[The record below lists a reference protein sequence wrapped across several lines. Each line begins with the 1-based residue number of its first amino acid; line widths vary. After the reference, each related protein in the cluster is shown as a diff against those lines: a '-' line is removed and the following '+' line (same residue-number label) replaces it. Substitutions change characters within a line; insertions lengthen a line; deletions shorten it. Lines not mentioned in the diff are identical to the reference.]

1 MNSESLS
8 TEKLHGIL
16 FAILQGEP
24 GHRAEMTREEW
35 TLGVAC
41 LADLNPDVARKII
54 RSSTPED
61 IVWFPRVEKIDIP
74 SARELA
80 RARAAVSLSGLTELD
95 AGVATALVR
104 DDGVVQ
110 WLGLDGLVQL
120 DKTTAAALAKGRGVL
135 TLNGLPELAASVA
148 RLLGA
153 SQRDLHFRGLKQPGV
168 ETLAALAEGS
178 RNVSYGH
185 LHLDGIAT
193 KDLDQATAEVLAQIN
208 RTLHLGRVTH
218 VDEKVAKV
226 LARCQGGLSLPG
238 VYRLT
243 DRSLTY
249 LAEVPS
255 QLDLSGLREM
265 PSEERRSGVHA
276 LMARKRSFVLSRY
289 CRMGRTAKML
299 LRCAGERLCFSN
311 AEPAGPDLP
320 RCKQLII
327 EDDDKK
333 LSWERR
339 VQMAK
344 EICRD
349 VFRALA
355 GDETNAHTAP
365 WSRWMTEEVGL
376 SVRQRALGI
385 RSEGDRCSHVYY
397 FLAMKVAKGE
407 ANQDQIA
414 EDLCLTKSLGKLE
427 KLICRNTPLRIREG
441 GGDGLFSYL
450 YEVVK
455 RDVRRVLKK
464 YNGIRNLSTDTE
476 LANFL
481 SDALS
486 SPQDRAAGIA
496 KLEGFIAE
504 AEHDYQSAKAALEK
518 ANAEKGNRRGAQAD
532 YDEALIWREWLGA
545 ILQRLEE
552 EEGVE
557 NSKPLTQEEFVEML
571 NASYPE
577 MKISQSKVSRTIS
590 ARRRA
595 GLRRNEE

>member
-1 MNSESLS
+1 MSSESLS
-8 TEKLHGIL
+8 KENLHNIL

-74 SARELA
+74 IARELA
-80 RARAAVSLSGLTELD
+80 KARAAVSLGGLTELD
-95 AGVATALVR
+95 AGVAKALVR
-104 DDGVVQ
+104 DDGVAQ

-120 DKTTAAALAKGRGVL
+120 DKTTAAVLAKGRGVL
-135 TLNGLPELAASVA
+135 TLNGVPELDASVA

-178 RNVSYGH
+178 CNVSYGH

-208 RTLHLGRVTH
+208 RTLDLGRVTH

-243 DRSLTY
+243 DRSLAY
-249 LAEVPS
+249 LAEVPG
-255 QLDLSGLREM
+255 QLDLSGLREI
-265 PSEERRSGVHA
+265 PAEGRSSGVHT
-276 LMARKRSFVLSRY
+276 LMARQRSFVLSRY
-289 CRMGRTAKML
+289 CRMGRAARML
-299 LRCAGERLCFSN
+299 LRCAGERLRFFD
-311 AEPAGPDLP
+311 AEPAGPHSQ
-320 RCKQLII
+320 RSEQLFVN
-327 EDDDKK
+327 DDDKK

-339 VQMAK
+339 AQLAK
-344 EICRD
+344 EICWD

-355 GDETNAHTAP
+355 GDETDAHTAP
-365 WSRWMTEEVGL
+365 WSRWMNEEVGL
-376 SVRQRALGI
+376 SLRQRALGL

-427 KLICRNTPLRIREG
+427 KLICRKTPLRIRDG

-455 RDVRRVLKK
+455 RDVRGVLKQ
-464 YNGIRNLSTDTE
+464 YHGVRMLSADVE

-481 SDALS
+481 SDAMC
-486 SPQDRAAGIA
+486 SPQDRATAVA
-496 KLEGFIAE
+496 KLERFIGQAE
-504 AEHDYQSAKAALEK
+504 RDYQSSKTTLEK
-518 ANAEKGNRRGAQAD
+518 AKAEKGNRRRAQAD

-545 ILQRLEE
+545 IFKRLEE
-552 EEGVE
+552 EEGAE
-557 NSKPLTQEEFVEML
+557 DLKPLTQEEFVEIL

>member
-61 IVWFPRVEKIDIP
+61 IVWFPCVEKIDIP
-74 SARELA
+74 IARELA
-80 RARAAVSLSGLTELD
+80 KARAAVSLSGLTELD
-95 AGVATALVR
+95 AGVAKALVR
-104 DDGVVQ
+104 DDGVAQ
-110 WLGLDGLVQL
+110 WLGLDALAQL
-120 DKTTAAALAKGRGVL
+120 DEPAAAALAKGRGVL
-135 TLNGLPELAASVA
+135 TLNGLPELDASVA

-193 KDLDQATAEVLAQIN
+193 KDLDQATAEALAQIN

-427 KLICRNTPLRIREG
+427 KLICRNTPLRIRER

-455 RDVRRVLKK
+455 RDVRRVLKQ
-464 YNGIRNLSTDTE
+464 YHGIRMLSADVE

-486 SPQDRAAGIA
+486 SPQDRAAAIA
-496 KLEGFIAE
+496 KLEGFIAQ
-504 AEHDYQSAKAALEK
+504 AEHDYQAAKAALEK